1 MDRLQKILSRAGIA
15 SRRTAETMITEGR
28 VRVNGRTVTELG
40 AKADL
45 RQDRITVDGKP
56 LAAAP
61 FVYVLLHKPVG
72 VVTTLADPE
81 GRPTVRDLIPH
92 VRYRV
97 FPVGRLD
104 FNSSGLVLLT
114 NDGDLAE
121 RLMHPRCG
129 VRKVYLAKVKG
140 EPTAETVA
148 RLAQGVRLEEGLT
161 APAAVRVVR
170 TQDDKTWL
178 ELSLTE
184 GRKHEVRRMCLAVG
198 HPVEKLRRVALGP
211 LELGKLPPGAARDLT
226 DREVY
231 ELRRAV
237 RLV

>member
-1 MDRLQKILSRAGIA
+1 
-15 SRRTAETMITEGR
+15 
-28 VRVNGRTVTELG
+28 VTELG

-45 RQDRITVDGKP
+45 RHDRITVDGKP
-56 LAAAP
+56 LSAAP
-61 FVYVLLHKPVG
+61 FVYVLLHKPTG

-114 NDGDLAE
+114 NDGDLAV
-121 RLMHPRCG
+121 RLMHPRYG

-140 EPTAETVA
+140 APSSETLA
-148 RLAQGVRLEEGLT
+148 RLAHGIRLAEGRT
-161 APAAVRVVR
+161 APATVRVVR

-178 ELSLTE
+178 ELALTE

-211 LELGKLPPGAARDLT
+211 LELGKLPSGAVRDLS

-237 RLV
+237 GLA